1 MSRARSRS
9 RHESRETP
17 CAAGARSK
25 GKGKSRVGR
34 GGCTPKSDAS
44 MELHRAREVLW
55 RELSRETALNRI
67 RVTMPP
73 ALVQEWK
80 LMIKNIH
87 RVLRE
92 ESSLPDVIN
101 WTMILIENQVADRL
115 FLSCQ

>member
-1 MSRARSRS
+1 M
-9 RHESRETP
+9 
-17 CAAGARSK
+17 
-25 GKGKSRVGR
+25 
-34 GGCTPKSDAS
+34 
-44 MELHRAREVLW
+44 W
-55 RELSRETALNRI
+55 RELSREKALNRI

-92 ESSLPDVIN
+92 ESSHRVDNVIK

-115 FLSCQ
+115 FLSC

>member
-17 CAAGARSK
+17 CAADARSK

-44 MELHRAREVLW
+44 KKLHIAREVLW
-55 RELSRETALNRI
+55 REVCREKALHFI
-67 RVTMPP
+67 RVAMPP
-73 ALVQEWK
+73 ALVQEQK

-92 ESSLPDVIN
+92 ESSHQVVIK
-101 WTMILIENQVADRL
+101 WTMTLIENQVADRL
-115 FLSCQ
+115 FLSC

>member
-34 GGCTPKSDAS
+34 GGCTPKSGAS

-55 RELSRETALNRI
+55 REVCREKALHFI
-67 RVTMPP
+67 RLRHMPP
-73 ALVQEWK
+73 ALVQEQK

-92 ESSLPDVIN
+92 ESSHQVVIK
-101 WTMILIENQVADRL
+101 WTMTLIENQVADRL
-115 FLSCQ
+115 FLSC

>member
-9 RHESRETP
+9 RHESRVTP
-17 CAAGARSK
+17 RAAGARSK

-44 MELHRAREVLW
+44 MKLHRAREVLW
-55 RELSRETALNRI
+55 RELSREMALNHI

-73 ALVQEWK
+73 TLVQEQK

-92 ESSLPDVIN
+92 ESSHQVVIK
-101 WTMILIENQVADRL
+101 WIMILIAHQVADRL
-115 FLSCQ
+115 FLSC